1 MPDLAFEVTGAAAEP
16 YAAVPTLSMGLRI
29 EERSGARVQ
38 AIALRVQIRIEPQLR
53 RYSSDE
59 EERLQ
64 ELFGEPRQW
73 GESLR
78 PFLWTQVATTVG
90 SFTDSIEV
98 SLPVH
103 CTYDFEVA
111 GAKYLYGLES
121 GEIPLV
127 LLFNG
132 TAFSS
137 GPAGMQVEPIAWH
150 LEAKYRLPL
159 SAWRDVLDRYFPDSG
174 WLRLRRDTIES
185 VRRFKVAQALPTWD
199 QAIEALFKAAGED
212 FR

>member
-1 MPDLAFEVTGAAAEP
+1 MPDLAFEVTGAAAER
-16 YAAVPTLSMGLRI
+16 YAAVPTLSLQLRI
-29 EERSGARVQ
+29 EEKTGVRVQ

-53 RYSSDE
+53 RYNPEE
-59 EERLQ
+59 EERLY
-64 ELFGEPRQW
+64 EVFGEARQW

-90 SFTDSIEV
+90 SFSGSTEV
-98 SLPVH
+98 SLPVQ

-111 GAKYLYGLES
+111 GAKYLYGVES

-132 TAFSS
+132 TAFGS

-150 LEAKYRLPL
+150 LEARYRLPI
-159 SAWRDVLDRYFPDSG
+159 SVWRDVLEQYYPNSG
-174 WLRLRRDTIES
+174 WLRLRRDTIDALQHYK
-185 VRRFKVAQALPTWD
+185 VRQALPTWE
-199 QAIEALFKAAGED
+199 QAFESLLKAAGEEP
-212 FR
+212 R